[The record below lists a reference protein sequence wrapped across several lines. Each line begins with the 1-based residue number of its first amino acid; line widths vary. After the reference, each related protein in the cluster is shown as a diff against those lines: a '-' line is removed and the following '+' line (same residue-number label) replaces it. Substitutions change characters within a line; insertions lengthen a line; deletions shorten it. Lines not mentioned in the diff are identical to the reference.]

1 MNEGNSNKEILATVV
16 TAVVAVMLIVL
27 GIVLSEFSLTD
38 VQLSTL
44 KILLIV
50 CSCAILYCFIA
61 GEITQNFSQMD
72 KLWSI
77 LPVAYS
83 WIIAANGGLKAR
95 LVIYALIVTA
105 WGIRLTVNFARKGA
119 YSIKFWTGVEDYRW
133 SIVHEAKIFRSRIAW
148 TAFDLFFISMYQNLL
163 VLAICFPALASM
175 VSDVPLGIWD
185 IVSFILAV
193 LFLTLE
199 TVADEYQWKFHFR
212 KKELLAKEGDLSKLP
227 SPYDLGFN
235 TTGPWS
241 CMRHPNYLGEQ
252 GIWMSLYLTAA
263 GAGITHYGIFHWSMT
278 GPLLLILLFMGSS
291 MLAEK
296 ISSGK
301 YPLYADYIAKVSKYI
316 PFRKYKRCV

>member
-1 MNEGNSNKEILATVV
+1 MNERNSKKGIFGTVV
-16 TAVVAVMLIVL
+16 TAVVVVALIVS
-27 GIVLSEFSLTD
+27 GIVFSEFNLTV

-44 KILLIV
+44 KTLLIV
-50 CSCAILYCFIA
+50 CSCAIIYCFIA

-77 LPVAYS
+77 LPVVYV
-83 WIIAANGGLKAR
+83 WIIAANGGMKVR
-95 LVIYALIVTA
+95 LVIYALIVTV

-133 SIVHEAKIFRSRIAW
+133 SVVHASKIFRIRIAW

-163 VLAICFPALASM
+163 VLAICFPALVSM
-175 VSDVPLGIWD
+175 GSGAPLGIWD
-185 IVSFILAV
+185 VIAFALA
-193 LFLTLE
+193 LFFLTLE
-199 TVADEYQWKFHFR
+199 TVADEYQWKFHCR

-241 CMRHPNYLGEQ
+241 RMRHPNYLGEQ

-263 GAGITHYGIFHWSMT
+263 GAGITRYGIFHWSMT

-301 YPLYADYIAKVSKYI
+301 YPLYADYISQVSKYI
-316 PFRKYKRCV
+316 PFRKYKR